1 MERLLSW
8 PLRLVFWSYLLGL
21 LFPAN
26 ALYFYLD
33 STTPKCFYEELPKD
47 TLVVGESNSSG
58 GPLSLQ
64 IYVRGG
70 RDQKLTPQ
78 SGKYNAEEYN
88 PSFNNYVAN
97 PDLRIFISVDEVFRA
112 DHRVI
117 SQQGSSS
124 GRFTFSAA
132 DSGDHRICFKP
143 SHATSAQW
151 IVAGQTLGSVKLTLD
166 LVIGETSA
174 IESTD
179 KKNIQSIVQKVK
191 DLNSRLQDIRR
202 EQVFQR
208 VRRVTTALVV
218 MTADMLNP
226 CRKGRPSSEINQ
238 NRRILEWS
246 GGLSFSWWF
255 WDSLAHGNFLTSVH
269 SSLSKSLLSGR
280 GWNMGC
286 IGGRSTCIV

>member
-1 MERLLSW
+1 MDRVTSW
-8 PLRLVFWSYLLGL
+8 PSRLFFFSCLLGL
-21 LFPAN
+21 LLPAN

-58 GPLSLQ
+58 GPTLRQLYPWEKRS
-64 IYVRGG
+64 
-70 RDQKLTPQ
+70 KLNSQT
-78 SGKYNAEEYN
+78 GKYTAEEYN

-151 IVAGQTLGSVKLTLD
+151 VVAGQTLGSVRLTLD

-208 VRRVTTALVV
+208 VSLTSTALVV
-218 MTADMLNP
+218 INADMLNP
-226 CRKGRPSSEINQ
+226 CRKGRPNSEINQ
-238 NRRILEWS
+238 NRQIREWS
-246 GGLSFSWWF
+246 GGLSFSWSF
-255 WDSLAHGNFLTSVH
+255 
-269 SSLSKSLLSGR
+269 
-280 GWNMGC
+280 
-286 IGGRSTCIV
+286 